1 MDTKLFINLL
11 KQELNCSLF
20 TGVPDSQLK
29 ELCYYLTQN
38 ESKNH
43 LFDFY
48 SSGRNCYYCKCY
60 ICSALLLQ
68 KVTE

>member
-43 LFDFY
+43 L
-48 SSGRNCYYCKCY
+48 
-60 ICSALLLQ
+60 ICANEGNA
-68 KVTE
+68 VAVAAG